1 MLNKLKEYQTK
12 INDILQHFFIDKIDN
27 FFLKEMSQYA
37 LSDGKRLRSI
47 MALDIYLATKQYN
60 KVEKILET
68 DLTFNTTELQVGDKK
83 MGFPVNIYNLIICV
97 ELLHTV
103 SIVLDDLPSM
113 DNDKI
118 RRNKPTVHIKYGNSN
133 ANILASFLMQQSFK
147 YLNLIM
153 DYKQYEDYSDFLE
166 PYLVKL
172 KSDMLKEMMIATE
185 GQHLDLNKNEI
196 NNKNNKYWEYYGNN
210 KDLNLNM
217 VSMKTAP
224 FFCIG
229 FCGAYMLA
237 RIEYCIDRSNVLD
250 LSAEQTKIIMERTMT
265 RYQKIKE
272 SSYLF
277 SYGFQI
283 SDDILDMETDNKD
296 EFGMSSNYVHIV
308 GLTNA
313 KKTMINSLN
322 EWRNI
327 INKMFIW
334 TQLMEE
340 LYQYISNRK

>member
-1 MLNKLKEYQTK
+1 MLNKLQEYQTK
-12 INDILQHFFIDKIDN
+12 INSILQHFFIDKIDN
-27 FFLKEMSQYA
+27 SFLKEMSQYA
-37 LSDGKRLRSI
+37 LEDGKRLRSI
-47 MALDIYLATKQYN
+47 MTLDIYLATKHNN

-68 DLTFNTTELQVGDKK
+68 GLEFNIRGNPL
-83 MGFPVNIYNLIICV
+83 NIFNLIICV

-118 RRNKPTVHIKYGNSN
+118 RRNRPTIHVKYGRSN
-133 ANILASFLMQQSFK
+133 ANILAGFLLQQSFQ

-153 DYKQYEDYSDFLE
+153 DYKQYKDYADLLE

-172 KSDMLKEMMIATE
+172 KSDMLKQMMIATE
-185 GQHLDLNKNEI
+185 GQHLDLNKHEI
-196 NNKNNKYWEYYGNN
+196 YNKTNTYWEYYGNN
-210 KDLNLNM
+210 KDLNLNLI
-217 VSMKTAP
+217 SMKTAP

-237 RIEYCIDRSNVLD
+237 RIEYCINRSNILD
-250 LSAEQTKIIMERTMT
+250 LKIEESRTIMERTLT

-283 SDDILDMETDNKD
+283 SDDILDIDTDNKD
-296 EFGMSSNYVHIV
+296 ELGMSSNYVHNV
-308 GLTNA
+308 GLSKA
-313 KKTMINSLN
+313 KKIMVSSLN
-322 EWRNI
+322 EWKSI
-327 INKMFIW
+327 MNKMFIW
-334 TQLMEE
+334 TKLMEE
-340 LYQYISNRK
+340 LYQYIPSRK